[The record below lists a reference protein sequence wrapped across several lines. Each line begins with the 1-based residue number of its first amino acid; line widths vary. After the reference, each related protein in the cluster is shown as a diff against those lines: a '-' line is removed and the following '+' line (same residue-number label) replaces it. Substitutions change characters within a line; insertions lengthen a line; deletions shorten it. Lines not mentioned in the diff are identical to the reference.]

1 MSNKKKNKHEL
12 NIISRYLGLMTSKY
26 IAFIL
31 LIITFYPMNI
41 IPGYILLAG
50 IVFPVALNFAIEN
63 GNNNKTGD
71 DITKL
76 TLYPTAKK
84 YKFSYTKYRCE
95 SYNFVL
101 MIMLL
106 FVWQFTIN
114 KDNIFDYPKNI
125 IPSFILIIY
134 ILSRFLGNI
143 IFKIKL
149 HYDFMNMNI
158 T

>member
-1 MSNKKKNKHEL
+1 MSNKKKNNHEL
-12 NIISRYLGLMTSKY
+12 TVISRYLGLMTSKY
-26 IAFIL
+26 IVFAL
-31 LIITFYPMNI
+31 LIITYYPMNI

-50 IVFPVALNFAIEN
+50 IVFPVALKFATDN
-63 GNNNKTGD
+63 DDNRKNDD

-84 YKFSYTKYRCE
+84 YRFSSTKYRCE
-95 SYNFVL
+95 SYNFIL
-101 MIMLL
+101 MIILL
-106 FVWQFTIN
+106 FVWQLTLN
-114 KDNIFDYPKNI
+114 KNNVFSYPKNI

-158 T
+158 